1 MKLKF
6 KVGDIIYYNGREGIP
21 LTYFHS
27 TLVAII
33 LDIKKSIM
41 GRDLKLRT
49 TYTAMI
55 LKNKDHLFV
64 LGEICYFNQEVVESN
79 YDCA

>member
-1 MKLKF
+1 MKF
-6 KVGDIIYYNGREGIP
+6 KAGDIIYYNGREGIP
-21 LTYFHS
+21 LAYFDS

-33 LDIKKSIM
+33 LDTKKSIM

-49 TYTAMI
+49 TYTAMV
-55 LKNKDHLFV
+55 LKNEDHLFI
-64 LGEICYFNQEVVESN
+64 LGEIYYFNQEVESN